1 MEGWYNVNASL
12 NFYRLHGYKL
22 WIMILRNNDI
32 ELSSLFAVINTV
44 SPVREP
50 LTSVPSK
57 RTPFA
62 AVLMKPISSSTK
74 RPPLSAWGFNP
85 AKVACGFLGPN
96 AMMPIF
102 ASPIAYNRF
111 S

>member
-32 ELSSLFAVINTV
+32 ELSLFAVINIV

-50 LTSVPSK
+50 LTSVSSK

-62 AVLMKPISSSTK
+62 AGLMKPISSSTK
-74 RPPLSAWGFNP
+74 RPPLPAWGFNP
-85 AKVACGFLGPN
+85 AKATCSLLVPN

>member
-50 LTSVPSK
+50 LTSVSSK

-62 AVLMKPISSSTK
+62 AGSMKPISSSTK
-74 RPPLSAWGFNP
+74 RPPLPAWGFNP
-85 AKVACGFLGPN
+85 VKATWVFWCPN
-96 AMMPIF
+96 TMMPIF
-102 ASPIAYNRF
+102 ASLIAYNRF